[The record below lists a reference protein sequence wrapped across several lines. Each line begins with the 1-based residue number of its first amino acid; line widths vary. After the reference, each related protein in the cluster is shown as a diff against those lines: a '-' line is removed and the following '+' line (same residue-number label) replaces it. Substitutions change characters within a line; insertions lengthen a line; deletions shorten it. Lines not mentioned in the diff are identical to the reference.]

1 MSRIYSSRCFWCN
14 KTFRQGFSAHLA
26 HNRACMILAR
36 AIVAE
41 GEPELAQAAKLLH
54 IHARRIC
61 SDEFAR
67 QHRLGDL

>member
-1 MSRIYSSRCFWCN
+1 
-14 KTFRQGFSAHLA
+14 
-26 HNRACMILAR
+26 MILAR

-54 IHARRIC
+54 IHAQRIC